1 MPLHPFNVE
10 AVTRRAEQRVYLGLA
25 ITAYDGIC
33 DQAYLG
39 VVTVRPAFHRQL
51 TPCRPPPSP
60 MGIARSSRP
69 RPRRRRST
77 AAAQGCKTSV
87 NTGELICSTDES
99 LKQCQVQQ
107 KWGTH

>member
-1 MPLHPFNVE
+1 VPLHPFDVE

-25 ITAYDGIC
+25 ITACDGVC

-60 MGIARSSRP
+60 MRIARSSRP
-69 RPRRRRST
+69 RPRSPLPPT
-77 AAAQGCKTSV
+77 GCNTFV
-87 NTGELICSTDES
+87 NTGELIRSTDDS

-107 KWGTH
+107 NGGTH